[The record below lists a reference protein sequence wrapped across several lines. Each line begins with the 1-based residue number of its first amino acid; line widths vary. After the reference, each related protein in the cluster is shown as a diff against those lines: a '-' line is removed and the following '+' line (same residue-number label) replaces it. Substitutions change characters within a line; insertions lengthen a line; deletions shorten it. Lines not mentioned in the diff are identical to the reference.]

1 MERLSLPNAVEK
13 FLAFLS
19 LEKGASEHTIS
30 AYQSDV
36 RQWMQFVICAHGEI
50 VRDISTV
57 TPEMIREW
65 IVSLSESRY
74 QPRAVARK
82 IATLR
87 SFFKYLVNENGIEI
101 NPMEEI
107 HLPKLDRSLP
117 DVLTIDEMKRLLEAP
132 SSESPQGMR
141 DRAMLE
147 LAYGSGLR
155 VSELCS
161 LSLQALDLENEFVRV
176 YGKGSKER
184 IVPLGHWAIV
194 ALEKYLRYG
203 RPLLITQKTGS
214 ALFLSR
220 KGVALSRKTFWFYL
234 KKYAHGI
241 GLQCPITPHTLRHSF
256 ATHLLENGADL
267 RFIQEMLGHED
278 ISTTQIY
285 TRVETQRLREQYE
298 KFHPHAF

>member
-1 MERLSLPNAVEK
+1 MECLSLQNAVEK
-13 FLAFLS
+13 FLTFLS

-30 AYQSDV
+30 AYQSDL
-36 RQWMQFVICAHGEI
+36 RQWGAFISRAHSGI
-50 VRDISTV
+50 AKDISTV
-57 TPEMIREW
+57 TPKMIREW
-65 IVSLSESRY
+65 IVSLSESHY
-74 QPRAVARK
+74 QARAVARK

-87 SFFKYLVNENGIEI
+87 SFFKYLANENGIAI

-107 HLPKLDRSLP
+107 HLPKLDRNLP
-117 DVLTIDEMKRLLEAP
+117 DVLTIDEMKRLLDAP
-132 SSESPQGMR
+132 SGESAQGMR

-161 LSLQALDLENEFVRV
+161 LSLQALDLENGFVRV

-184 IVPLGHWAIV
+184 IVPVGHWAIA
-194 ALEKYLRYG
+194 ALEKYLRCG
-203 RPLLITQKTGS
+203 RPLLISPKTGS

-220 KGVALSRKTFWFYL
+220 RGVALSRKTFWFYL
-234 KKYAHGI
+234 KKYAHDI
-241 GLQCPITPHTLRHSF
+241 GLQRPITPHTLRHSF